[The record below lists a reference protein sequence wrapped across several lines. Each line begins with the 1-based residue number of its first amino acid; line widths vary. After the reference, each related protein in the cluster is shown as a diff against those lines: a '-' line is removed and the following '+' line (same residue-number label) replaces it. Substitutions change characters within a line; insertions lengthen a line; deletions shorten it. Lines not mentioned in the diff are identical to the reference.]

1 MRGLLAVAIALSVA
15 GCAATRGAVNTVGST
30 TSGVVGAA
38 ATGATGVVGSA
49 TGAATGVA
57 GAAARGTTGIVG
69 AAASGT
75 TAAVGAATG
84 ATPPLPR
91 KGTPEYLQAGRD
103 QYMKYCAT
111 CHGPTGTGDG
121 MASSTFNKHPV
132 DLTLLSRQN
141 GGTFPMTKVLSIVKG
156 DTPISAHGTR
166 EMPVWG
172 EILGHP
178 LDDSMYQQDA
188 ANLKILSIASYL
200 ESIQK

>member
-1 MRGLLAVAIALSVA
+1 M
-15 GCAATRGAVNTVGST
+15 AADRVSTVGST
-30 TSGVVGAA
+30 TTGVVGAA
-38 ATGATGVVGSA
+38 ASGASGVVGSA
-49 TGAATGVA
+49 AGAATGVA
-57 GAAARGTTGIVG
+57 GAAAQGTTGAVGAVARGTTG
-69 AAASGT
+69 
-75 TAAVGAATG
+75 AVGAVTG
-84 ATPPLPR
+84 ANPPLPQ

-132 DLTLLSRQN
+132 DLTLLSKQN
-141 GGTFPMTKVLSIVKG
+141 GGTFPTMKVLSIVKG

-178 LDDSMYQQDA
+178 LDTSMYQQDA
-188 ANLKILSIASYL
+188 ANLKILSIATYL
-200 ESIQK
+200 ESIQKK